1 MRKLITT
8 LTAVAAA
15 LALAAPAT
23 AATATLFGGATKE
36 GNNVQLVS
44 NLADASAT
52 NDFSGISITGLGDLQ
67 LSELQTLSSKFNV
80 TDDGCGGGSPRF
92 VLILDN
98 GTAVNVAWGP
108 SPNFT
113 GCQLNAWIDTGNLVG
128 QTEGCR
134 WHITS
139 PPAQADPCMTPQE
152 IAALGSRTI
161 TEVRVIVDSGWFFSD
176 QEQTALV
183 CDIRINNMLLV
194 PCAGETPAPATK
206 NAAQACRQQRTLM
219 GTAAFAQL
227 WGTNVNKRNAFGKC
241 VSAMAKAKKNGEAAD
256 FQTAILAATLLCQAE
271 GKTGAELGTCVK
283 SRTSA
288 ARADA
293 LKAKKTTKAT
303 KGKRKP

>member
-8 LTAVAAA
+8 LTAVVAA

-23 AATATLFGGATKE
+23 AATVTPFGGATKE
-36 GNNVQLVS
+36 GNNFQLVS
-44 NLADASAT
+44 NLADASPT
-52 NDFSGISITGLGDLQ
+52 NNFSGISITGLGDLQ

-80 TDDGCGGGSPRF
+80 MDDGCGGGSPRF
-92 VLILDN
+92 VLLLDN

-113 GCQLNAWIDTGNLVG
+113 GCQLNAWLDTGNLVG

-134 WHITS
+134 WHMTGN
-139 PPAQADPCMTPQE
+139 PCMTAAD
-152 IAALGSRTI
+152 IAALGGRTI
-161 TEVRVIVDSGWFFSD
+161 TAVNVVVDSGWFFSD
-176 QEQTALV
+176 QEQTVLV
-183 CDIRINNMLLV
+183 CDVRINNMLLV

-206 NAAQACRQQRTLM
+206 NAAQACRQQRTMM
-219 GTAAFAQL
+219 GTTAFAAL

-256 FQTAILAATLLCQAE
+256 FQTAILEATLLCQAE

-293 LKAKKTTKAT
+293 LKAKKTTKP
-303 KGKRKP
+303 KGKSKP